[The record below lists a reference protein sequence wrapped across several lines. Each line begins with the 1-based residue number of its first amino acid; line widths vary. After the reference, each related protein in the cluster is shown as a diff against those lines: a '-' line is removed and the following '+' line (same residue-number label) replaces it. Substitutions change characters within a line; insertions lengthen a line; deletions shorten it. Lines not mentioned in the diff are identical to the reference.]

1 MLTSFCILV
10 SILYSSIGGFFI
22 LINKDLKRKQFV
34 RNRLSKVFEELGK
47 AEGLTEFLGKSSD
60 ECFFTKMLY
69 ENHTE
74 LNVLVM
80 R

>member
-1 MLTSFCILV
+1 M
-10 SILYSSIGGFFI
+10 
-22 LINKDLKRKQFV
+22 INKDWKRKQFV
-34 RNRLSKVFEELGK
+34 KNRLSKVFEELGK
-47 AEGLTEFLGKSSD
+47 AVGPTEFLGKSFD
-60 ECFFTKMLY
+60 ECFFTTMLY

>member
-1 MLTSFCILV
+1 M
-10 SILYSSIGGFFI
+10 
-22 LINKDLKRKQFV
+22 INKDWKRKQFV
-34 RNRLSKVFEELGK
+34 NNRLSKVFEELGK
-47 AEGLTEFLGKSSD
+47 AVGPTEFLGKSSD
-60 ECFFTKMLY
+60 EWFFTTMLY